1 MGNINFNAFG
11 GGGGNF
17 RGFGGLGKGFER
29 FKDAVNTERSE
40 RTVDLRTFS
49 TKAKVVLI
57 ILFILWLCG
66 SYYVML
72 PPMNIHSTDTWNYL
86 AFCVI
91 LPGTILLGIQNVSN
105 FLRGGMDRK
114 TLNKPVKFGVIAFI
128 ILIAG
133 MFLMKVYGLE
143 LFHAREYASILQ
155 TKDYVFTEDIDQSTA
170 VSKIALMD
178 TSSAIRFGNREMG
191 TLSELVSQYNVS
203 ESYTQIDFNG
213 APLKV
218 SALDYAGFFKY
229 WANKDHGVPGYVS
242 VDPVGQDAKYNPLPA
257 GMKYVPSGYFNDKLE
272 RHLRFQFPFK
282 IFGNTHFEIDEEGN
296 PFYVSSVYGY
306 KVGLFDG
313 QTVIGAIICNPVT
326 GESSYY
332 DLADVPRWVDEVFN
346 GQLLVEQFNW
356 NGLLSNGF
364 INSRFAKQGVRRAT
378 QTKNDGGDIQ
388 ADYGYIAKDGDIWIY
403 TGVTSVNDDASNV
416 GFILVNQR
424 TGEAHYYTI
433 AGADENSAM
442 SAAEGEVQEKR
453 YQASFPSL
461 INVDEQPTYVMVLKD
476 ASGIV
481 KLYAM
486 VNVQSYNIVTTAAKL
501 DDCFAQYRKLIH
513 GGVVEPKPET
523 DTQAPAAQPPVDE
536 GPELDAEF
544 TISSIQYVDISGDT
558 YVYLEGNDGK
568 IYRQKFADNEAII
581 AIRSGDSVKVK
592 CTKKSDTT
600 FNIKSIE
607 KQTAAPSSSAAV

>member
-1 MGNINFNAFG
+1 MGTINFNAFG
-11 GGGGNF
+11 GGP
-17 RGFGGLGKGFER
+17 RGFGGFGKGFEKFR
-29 FKDAVNTERSE
+29 DMVNNGGGEK
-40 RTVDLRTFS
+40 TVELRPFS
-49 TKAKVVLI
+49 IRARVILW
-57 ILFILWLCG
+57 ILFVIWLCG

-72 PPMNIHSTDTWNYL
+72 PPMNIHSTETWNYL

-91 LPGTILLGIQNVSN
+91 LPATLIIGIQNISDT
-105 FLRGGMDRK
+105 LRRGLGRK
-114 TLNKPVKFGVIAFI
+114 GLNKPVKIGIIIFI
-128 ILIAG
+128 VLLAG
-133 MFLMKVYGLE
+133 SFLVKIYGLE
-143 LFHAREYASILQ
+143 IFHAREYASILQ
-155 TKDYVFTEDIDQSTA
+155 PKDYVFTEDIDQSTA

-178 TSSAIRFGNREMG
+178 TSSAIKFGNREMG

-203 ESYTQIDFNG
+203 ENYAQIDYNG

-242 VDPVGQDAKYNPLPA
+242 VDPVGQDAKYNPLPS
-257 GMKYVPSGYFNDKLE
+257 GMKYVPSGYFNDRLD

-282 IFGNTHFEIDEEGN
+282 IFGNIHFEIDEEGK
-296 PFYVSSVYGY
+296 PYYIASVYGY
-306 KVGLFDG
+306 KIGLFDG
-313 QTVIGAIICNPVT
+313 QTVIGAIVCDPVSGDST
-326 GESSYY
+326 YY
-332 DLADVPRWVDEVFN
+332 DLADVPQWVDDVFP
-346 GQLLVEQFNW
+346 GELLVTQYNW

-364 INSRFAKQGVRRAT
+364 LNSKFAKQGVRRAT
-378 QTKNDGGDIQ
+378 QTKNDGGDVQ

-403 TGVTSVNDDASNV
+403 TGVTSVNEDASNV

-424 TGEAHYYTI
+424 TGDAHYYTI
-433 AGADENSAM
+433 PGADENSAM

-486 VNVQSYNIVTTAAKL
+486 VNVQSYNIVTTASNL
-501 DDCFAQYRKLIH
+501 DDCFAQYRRLIK
-513 GGVVEPKPET
+513 GGEAT
-523 DTQAPAAQPPVDE
+523 PASPASPAQPQPEPTPVDE

-544 TISSIQYVDISGDT
+544 TISSIQYVDINGDT

-568 IYRQKFADNEAII
+568 IYRQKFADNEALITF
-581 AIRSGDSVKVK
+581 RNGDNVKVK
-592 CTKKSDTT
+592 CTKKNDTT
-600 FNIKSIE
+600 FNVKKIE
-607 KQTAAPSSSAAV
+607 KKAE

>member
-29 FKDAVNTERSE
+29 FKDVVNTERSE

-128 ILIAG
+128 ILLAG
-133 MFLMKVYGLE
+133 MFLMKIYGME
-143 LFHAREYASILQ
+143 LFHAREDA
-155 TKDYVFTEDIDQSTA
+155 TA

-203 ESYTQIDFNG
+203 ENYTQIDFNG

-242 VDPVGQDAKYNPLPA
+242 VDPVGQDAKYNPLSA

-296 PFYVSSVYGY
+296 PF
-306 KVGLFDG
+306 
-313 QTVIGAIICNPVT
+313 
-326 GESSYY
+326 
-332 DLADVPRWVDEVFN
+332 
-346 GQLLVEQFNW
+346 
-356 NGLLSNGF
+356 
-364 INSRFAKQGVRRAT
+364 
-378 QTKNDGGDIQ
+378 
-388 ADYGYIAKDGDIWIY
+388 
-403 TGVTSVNDDASNV
+403 
-416 GFILVNQR
+416 
-424 TGEAHYYTI
+424 
-433 AGADENSAM
+433 
-442 SAAEGEVQEKR
+442 
-453 YQASFPSL
+453 
-461 INVDEQPTYVMVLKD
+461 
-476 ASGIV
+476 
-481 KLYAM
+481 
-486 VNVQSYNIVTTAAKL
+486 
-501 DDCFAQYRKLIH
+501 
-513 GGVVEPKPET
+513 
-523 DTQAPAAQPPVDE
+523 
-536 GPELDAEF
+536 
-544 TISSIQYVDISGDT
+544 
-558 YVYLEGNDGK
+558 
-568 IYRQKFADNEAII
+568 
-581 AIRSGDSVKVK
+581 
-592 CTKKSDTT
+592 
-600 FNIKSIE
+600 
-607 KQTAAPSSSAAV
+607 